1 MNNLSKIA
9 ATARSLLYSVMATAS
24 ALAGML
30 MATAADA
37 AAANT
42 YLTVSYLY
50 PYDAEKKGVN
60 VPPGIDHA
68 YVDFQIPAGTNLS
81 IGSGTV
87 TLKNGNTTVGSWTAS
102 GSDTEHIYVDGSRL
116 YINFDSALETLGQT
130 YTLSLPAGI
139 VNGYTELDSDG
150 NDIPRTAASN
160 EARTIKFTL
169 SYLTLTSSSPAAGAS
184 LPSFP
189 AVSSAVFNF
198 DFGADSDEYGTL
210 HYDASKLITLT
221 KDGSEYASWPASKE
235 AGHLRTTT
243 GYPDSFTIDF
253 GEDLQAGSY
262 SLSVPRG
269 IFSGVGLS
277 NGPLTLN
284 FTVTRA
290 LSYSVLPSPGNS
302 ASKSAMSH
310 VTITYPAT
318 SSVTVNSGGSATLT
332 FVKNSG
338 TETIADVSYTLSAS
352 GNVLTLS
359 CDPAAITAS
368 SSAINV
374 NWFKITIPSGSF
386 TVTDSGDTFTNDNI
400 ELTPYQISAIAASD
414 LTFTPPLT
422 QKGLTAEDLK
432 TITLQ
437 LGNDLSWAN
446 ESDLNLSA
454 ANPNTLLFVSA
465 APFDQ
470 QFNLQYKLAAI
481 SADKKTL
488 TLQLKDASGLSNYT
502 EKFPEGQ
509 AIIRI
514 YGNKIQDSSGAKNTQ
529 MDIEAWELEGVT
541 SAVTYKTVPAD
552 KEVVTAGSI
561 SSLELYFTRPIAFA
575 DENAMITLASKTGG
589 TIKQVK
595 VGAATITTGAP
606 RTAKFTNLF
615 GNNTENDDYTFTIP
629 AGAFRETG
637 TGWLNDEMVITCK
650 KAGDFAVRS
659 ITPQPSTFSGTAA
672 NPVTNPGE
680 AREYYQK
687 FVITYPEAA
696 DIKLTSGYATKLA
709 SCTFG
714 ETAIANGFNN
724 NQTITPTAKGGITV
738 ASAEVSGN
746 QLILTLSGKYKMP
759 TPTDQVL
766 CLRVAQGII
775 DMIGYTD
782 GAQVRKENPALNFYF
797 NGLDGAEATMGGIT
811 LTSPALTCTPSDMG
825 SITLTS
831 ANNETLYF
839 LDQFTTGLFNKET
852 HGGFTATL
860 YNSSGGVASTYT
872 LTKCAKTTSVTAS
885 GGSTNLA
892 PGVYTLKPSYD
903 EKTRLYTGAQPQKG
917 KLVASSITYT
927 NCNPVSQLEY
937 TITVVASKDPWDKT
951 KLTATSPATS
961 FDKNANPTGP
971 TQFTWTVN
979 SDDPISIDWSKSISL
994 NTPDGGE
1001 ALSIPVS
1008 NDYGYFSYNIAER
1021 TMTLDLSKHEK
1032 ATSLMT
1038 KYGKYTLTFPAE
1050 IFTMSYIKNE
1060 ALSYEYTYNR
1070 IVDKTYTIRPAD
1082 KSELENGG
1090 LNEITVTFPKVDD
1103 DITLTYDSGKP
1114 AKLTDGSG
1122 NTMSATPTIA

>member
-1 MNNLSKIA
+1 
-9 ATARSLLYSVMATAS
+9 MATAS

-30 MATAADA
+30 MTTAGDA

-42 YLTVSYLY
+42 YLTVSYFY
-50 PYDAEKKGVN
+50 PYDAEGKGTKAS
-60 VPPGIDHA
+60 PGIDHA
-68 YVDFQIPAGTNLS
+68 YVDFQIPAGTNLT

-102 GSDTEHIYVDGSRL
+102 GSATDHIYVDGSRL

-169 SYLTLTSSSPAAGAS
+169 SYLTLTSSAPAAGAS

-189 AVSSAVFNF
+189 SVSSAVFNF
-198 DFGADSDEYGTL
+198 DFGTDSDEHGTL

-221 KDGSEYASWPASKE
+221 KDGSAYASWPASKE

-253 GEDLQAGSY
+253 GEDLQAGAY
-262 SLSVPRG
+262 SLSIPRG

-488 TLQLKDASGLSNYT
+488 KLQLKDASGLSNYT

-561 SSLELYFTRPIAFA
+561 SSLELYFTRPIEIA
-575 DENAMITLASKTGG
+575 DENAMITLASTTGV

-637 TGWLNDEMVITCK
+637 TGWLNEEMVITCK

-672 NPVTNPGE
+672 KPVTNPGE

-746 QLILTLSGKYKMP
+746 QLILTLSGKYKVP

-782 GAQVRKENPALNFYF
+782 GAQVRKENLALNFYF
-797 NGLDGAEATMGGIT
+797 NGFDEAPDFTANYSVA
-811 LTSPALTCTPSDMG
+811 LTSPASAASLPSEMG
-825 SITLTS
+825 SITLTGT
-831 ANNETLYF
+831 ETLYF
-839 LDQFTTGLFNKET
+839 CNEYEYYARKTQVKAEGTD
-852 HGGFTATL
+852 GGFTATL
-860 YNSSGGVASTYT
+860 KNASGTVAGTYKLNT
-872 LTKCAKTTSVTAS
+872 CAKTSTITANSTSSLNITAGIYTLS
-885 GGSTNLA
+885 IEDIITTKNQPAPNNSYNYFGSTR
-892 PGVYTLKPSYD
+892 YLKGIGYD
-903 EKTRLYTGAQPQKG
+903 GCTRVGA
-917 KLVASSITYT
+917 
-927 NCNPVSQLEY
+927 LEY
-937 TITVVASKDPWDKT
+937 TINVVNDKEPWSKTVLVP
-951 KLTATSPATS
+951 TSPAMS
-961 FDKNANPTGP
+961 FDKNSCPTGP
-971 TQFTWTVN
+971 TLFTWTVN
-979 SDDPISIDWSKSISL
+979 NDDVISVDWSKSVSL
-994 NTPDGGE
+994 QTPDGQTLE
-1001 ALSIPVS
+1001 IPVS
-1008 NDYGYFSYNIAER
+1008 NDYGYFSYNIA
-1021 TMTLDLSKHEK
+1021 
-1032 ATSLMT
+1032 
-1038 KYGKYTLTFPAE
+1038 
-1050 IFTMSYIKNE
+1050 
-1060 ALSYEYTYNR
+1060 
-1070 IVDKTYTIRPAD
+1070 DK
-1082 KSELENGG
+1082 K
-1090 LNEITVTFPKVDD
+1090 
-1103 DITLTYDSGKP
+1103 
-1114 AKLTDGSG
+1114 
-1122 NTMSATPTIA
+1122 